1 MAHEYHTSFTTANLE
16 SASRDRGVPLDA
28 LPFGVIVVDRSG
40 TILEYN
46 EYEQQL
52 VGPQPDVI
60 GKNFFEDV
68 APWAAV
74 KAFEGRWDAFIA
86 SNHTSIVPFDFELP
100 TPTGPVQVTVMFV
113 RVAIDDQHATICIA
127 RKVEPASH

>member
-1 MAHEYHTSFTTANLE
+1 MAHNYHTSFTTANLE

-28 LPFGVIVVDRSG
+28 LPFGVVVVDRNG
-40 TILEYN
+40 TVVEYN

-60 GKNFFEDV
+60 GKNFFKEV

-74 KAFEGRWDAFIA
+74 QAFEGRWDEFLA
-86 SNHTSIVPFDFELP
+86 SPHTSIVPFDFEVP
-100 TPTGPVQVTVMFV
+100 TPTGAALVTVTFV
-113 RVAIDDQHATICIA
+113 RVAIDHEHATICIA
-127 RKVEPASH
+127 RKVEPAAH